1 MRIKEIV
8 LEKAPQKVVVHPA
21 AQIATMLQKGN
32 FGVCTVKGNAVIV
45 HVNIPA
51 TAKVKE
57 HRIAVLQKI
66 AQQLTSI
73 GIQAEYSP
81 VQAGGS
87 TIGHTF
93 IEGSSTII
101 IVKDAKNQGTAR
113 AGVKNE
119 HELVRLIK
127 EQIHKYGSVNV
138 TFQDAN
144 GRTLTISDA
153 TSVDPTG
160 TDTKNRKK
168 ADVMLG
174 NADQNVPV
182 SIKQLNA
189 EMWESADSLFG
200 ERARVILD
208 KLVADGSVELLKGE
222 GRKTRKGIVPTYHI
236 SKEIV
241 VEPTE
246 EDAQAAVFG
255 SDINPHGGIIIQ
267 DFEAKHFVQQDNNIT
282 IECYAVIK
290 SKEDIPESHL
300 MYFLIKNFPG
310 RAALGYYGIGTQA
323 VTMTRAFGP
332 KLAKNP
338 IFVNQDGEPIPRP
351 VKKGKPALQIFP
363 STHTTSLGGNGE
375 FTSDAPA
382 FGAPKEEKPQFMP
395 EDIKAILKN
404 AGLLN
409 LD

>member
-1 MRIKEIV
+1 MRIKDII
-8 LEKAPQKVVVHPA
+8 LEKAPPQQVLYSAP
-21 AQIATMLQKGN
+21 QIATMLQNGK
-32 FGVCTVKGNAVIV
+32 FGVATVKGNSVVV
-45 HVNIPA
+45 HVDIPA
-51 TAKVKE
+51 NAKVKE
-57 HRIAVLQKI
+57 YRVAVLTKI
-66 AQQLTSI
+66 ANELTRV
-73 GIQAEYSP
+73 GIPSEYSP
-81 VQAGGS
+81 IQAGGS
-87 TIGHTF
+87 TIGHTA
-93 IEGSSTII
+93 IQGSKTIVL
-101 IVKDAKNQGTAR
+101 VKDSKNQGTAR

-127 EQIHKYGSVNV
+127 EQIQKYGSVNV
-138 TFQDAN
+138 TFQDAE
-144 GRTLTISDA
+144 GRALTVEGA
-153 TSVDPTG
+153 TSIDATG

-168 ADVMLG
+168 ADVVLSG
-174 NADQNVPV
+174 STDVSVPV

-200 ERARVILD
+200 QRARVILD
-208 KLVADGSVELLKGE
+208 KLVAEGLVELIPGE
-222 GRKTRKGIVPTYHI
+222 GRKTKDGIAPTYKI

-332 KLAKNP
+332 KLAKDP
-338 IFVNQDGEPIPRP
+338 IFVSQEGELVPKP

-363 STHTTSLGGNGE
+363 SSNTTALGDNGE
-375 FTSDAPA
+375 FSSQAPTY
-382 FGAPKEEKPQFMP
+382 GAPQEEQPQFMP

-409 LD
+409 